1 MQLSSNS
8 FSDGQKIPGDY
19 AFCIPDPAHHVCL
32 GRNLNPQ
39 LTRGVYFYFPR
50 AGWGAGWIITE
61 QKKSFTKR
69 KQ

>member
-32 GRNLNPQ
+32 DRNLNPQ
-39 LTRGVYFYFPR
+39 LT
-50 AGWGAGWIITE
+50 
-61 QKKSFTKR
+61 
-69 KQ
+69 